1 MNNNYDEIKKLL
13 KASRV
18 MLSNEIMNES
28 INQIKNQYGIL
39 KEQKIDLSSGNIT
52 KKLNPAQSVE
62 DFMDQESEKEK
73 NKKDEKSQGYRVSGG
88 IIVLHGEKE
97 SDVELTTDEK
107 TAFQSTMDEFV
118 NEVSEMVDF
127 NKLNVYK
134 DNVEWSGRIIDFD
147 VEFFFSIGEKNGIY
161 INGDMVKADQ
171 DFLEKIQKLNAFY
184 EKFKSK
190 WGKVLASRKLT
201 KKEQK

>member
-18 MLSNEIMNES
+18 MLSNETMNES
-28 INQIKNQYGIL
+28 ISQIKNIYGIIE
-39 KEQKIDLSSGNIT
+39 EQKIDLSSGNIT
-52 KKLNPAQSVE
+52 KKLNPAKSVE
-62 DFMDQESEKEK
+62 DFMDKEENQDKK
-73 NKKDEKSQGYRVSGG
+73 NEKSQGYRVSGG
-88 IIVLHGEKE
+88 IIVLHGDKE

>member
-18 MLSNEIMNES
+18 MLSSEIMNES

>member
-1 MNNNYDEIKKLL
+1 M
-13 KASRV
+13 
-18 MLSNEIMNES
+18 
-28 INQIKNQYGIL
+28 
-39 KEQKIDLSSGNIT
+39 
-52 KKLNPAQSVE
+52 
-62 DFMDQESEKEK
+62 
-73 NKKDEKSQGYRVSGG
+73 
-88 IIVLHGEKE
+88 
-97 SDVELTTDEK
+97 ELTTDEK

-171 DFLEKIQKLNAFY
+171 DFLEKIQKLNPF
-184 EKFKSK
+184 
-190 WGKVLASRKLT
+190 L
-201 KKEQK
+201 

>member
-62 DFMDQESEKEK
+62 DFMDQESKEEK
-73 NKKDEKSQGYRVSGG
+73 NKKDEKSQAYRVSGG

>member
-62 DFMDQESEKEK
+62 DFMDQESKEEK